1 MAYDTPER
9 TSSSAIVTKEMKF
22 VRAKELVV
30 TTLDVEK
37 VKLEKKSNM
46 TTQQVVTK
54 PPNPA
59 ATELKAKGKSLPKS
73 QRGLKTHHFC
83 HHCGIQIHTRPNCFK
98 LWALKNGRY

>member
-73 QRGLKTHHFC
+73 QRGLETHHFC